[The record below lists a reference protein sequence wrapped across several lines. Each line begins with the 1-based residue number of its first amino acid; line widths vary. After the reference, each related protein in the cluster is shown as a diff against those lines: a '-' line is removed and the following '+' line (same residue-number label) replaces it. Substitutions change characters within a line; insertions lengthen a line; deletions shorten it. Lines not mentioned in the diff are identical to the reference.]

1 MATVYM
7 TGNTHFDPVWLWRW
21 DEAMASIRATFRSV
35 LERMEEDGDFKYAFS
50 APAVFEWILA
60 TDPELFEK
68 IQKRVEEG
76 RWELGE
82 GWWLQADAY
91 TGLGE
96 SYVRQ
101 GLYGQRWLHRHFG
114 KISRTLYAI
123 DSFGHPDTLP
133 ALLRGVGIHNV
144 MFCRPEERMME
155 LPQPL
160 FQWEG
165 RDGSRLLAYRCGGE
179 GSSAYAPDFK
189 KAYDTLLSGIDRYDC
204 DRLVV
209 FGVTD
214 HGGAPTKEC
223 LREIHR
229 LADTDTRATVKFS
242 SVEDFFNDQRGKDLP
257 VVKKELSVTYI
268 GPASNESE
276 VKKNDRRA
284 ERLALAAE
292 TAALLANRLSNRPI
306 PKDTLE
312 GVWRDILFNQFHDI
326 IGGCCIPTAYVD
338 ARDLHGKAAQTA
350 SEILHTTLQS
360 LVRRIRMPGKNPD
373 NAWNLV
379 VFNLSGV
386 GGEYDVESS
395 AQWAWEFPWHR
406 GGVKLVAEDGT
417 EIPAQTLRSDAVIPG
432 FRTRFTFR
440 AELPAWGWRS
450 FVILPTEGEEINP
463 ERPEAD
469 ATVLESDRL
478 SLTVGKAGGI
488 ASVLDKKTGATL
500 ARDVLV
506 PFTVGDICDTWGF
519 NKTVFEEDETP
530 LTLTDATVTEDGCE
544 RKTVKLTL
552 ATGTS
557 TVEQYI
563 TLWKKT
569 DRVDSRIRSIW
580 SEKRRTLRLSLRH
593 EGATRCTVS
602 EPAGFTEREA
612 SDYERPM
619 NGWIALWGKEG
630 GVRLASDDLFAY
642 RYKNGD
648 VHLTVLRNAVYGD
661 LRTEDLYPHGDYD
674 YLGRGLSDV
683 TVKCRFFAGA
693 FDAEEVE
700 TSAVRDL
707 SAPKTVLEA
716 NHEGDLP
723 ADFAAAT
730 LSGHGLIPMAL
741 KGEEDGE
748 GTVLRVRSVAEGAE
762 GVFRFLDRECT
773 VSARTF
779 APQTYLIDGDG
790 THRTNL
796 LEDAI
801 ETD

>member
-35 LERMEEDGDFKYAFS
+35 LDRMEEDGDFKYAFS

-60 TDPELFEK
+60 TDPELFRE
-68 IQKRVEEG
+68 IQKRIEEG

-133 ALLRGVGIHNV
+133 ALLSGVGIQNI

-165 RDGSRLLAYRCGGE
+165 RDGTRLLAYRCGGE
-179 GSSAYAPDFK
+179 DSSAYAPDFK
-189 KAYDTLLSGIDRYDC
+189 KAFDTLLSGIDRYDC

-242 SVEDFFNDQRGKDLP
+242 SVEDFFNDQRKKDLP

-268 GPASNESE
+268 GPSSNESE

-284 ERLALAAE
+284 ERLVLAAE
-292 TAALLANRLSNRPI
+292 TAALIANRLAGRPI
-306 PKDTLE
+306 PKDRLE
-312 GVWRDILFNQFHDI
+312 ETWRDVLFNQFHDI

-338 ARDLHGKAAQTA
+338 ARDLHGRAAQNA
-350 SEILHTTLQS
+350 SEILNNTLQS

-379 VFNLSGV
+379 VFNLTGV
-386 GGEYDVESS
+386 AGEYEIESS

-406 GGVKLVAEDGT
+406 GGIRLRAEDGT

-440 AELPAWGWRS
+440 AELPAWGWRT

-469 ATVLESDRL
+469 ATCLESDRL
-478 SLTVGKAGGI
+478 RLTVGKAGGI
-488 ASVLDKKTGATL
+488 ARAVDKATGRTL
-500 ARDVLV
+500 AEDVLV

-519 NKTVFEEDETP
+519 NKTVMEEDETP
-530 LTLTDATVTEDGCE
+530 LTLKNATVTEDGCE

-569 DRVDSRIRSIW
+569 DRVDSRLRVIW
-580 SEKRRTLRLSLRH
+580 SEKRRNLRLSLRYA
-593 EGATRCTVS
+593 GADVCTAAV
-602 EPAGFTEREA
+602 PAGFTDRAESE
-612 SDYERPM
+612 YERPM

-630 GVRLASDDLFAY
+630 GIRLASDDLFAY
-642 RYKNGD
+642 RYQNGD
-648 VHLTVLRNAVYGD
+648 VHLTVLRNVVYGD
-661 LRTEDLYPHGDYD
+661 LRTEDLYPDGDYD
-674 YLGRGLSDV
+674 YLGQGLFDA
-683 TVKCRFFAGA
+683 TVKCRFFEGA
-693 FDAEEVE
+693 FDAEEAE
-700 TSAVRDL
+700 TSAIRDL

-716 NHEGDLP
+716 NHGGDLP

-741 KGEEDGE
+741 KCEEDGE
-748 GTVLRVRSVAEGAE
+748 GAVLRVRSVAEGAE

-773 VSARTF
+773 VTARTF
-779 APQTYLIDGDG
+779 APATYLIDKDG

-801 ETD
+801 EV